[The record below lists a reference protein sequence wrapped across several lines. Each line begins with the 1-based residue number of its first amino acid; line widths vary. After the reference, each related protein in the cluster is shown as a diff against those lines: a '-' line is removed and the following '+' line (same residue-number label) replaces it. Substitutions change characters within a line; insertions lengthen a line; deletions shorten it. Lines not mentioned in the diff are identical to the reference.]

1 MSTTLV
7 ASYENPERDRCV
19 DVFARDDGSFGFEEW
34 RREPEDPGN
43 WYRARYHAATS
54 YASAAE
60 AISEARAKVPWF
72 GALAPTD

>member
-43 WYRARYHAATS
+43 WYRARYFAATI
-54 YASAAE
+54 YATAAE

-72 GALAPTD
+72 GALAPAD